1 MKFMQDRCHFQ
12 EPGQDNGGA
21 ELCTSQPLFLPIP
34 SPPLLSSLEKHL
46 NIYSKSQLMAES
58 KMDGEDIAT
67 TQIRLLGFSREQED
81 KHKWNHSLAF
91 PTLVMWTYVSY

>member
-46 NIYSKSQLMAES
+46 NIYSKS
-58 KMDGEDIAT
+58 
-67 TQIRLLGFSREQED
+67 
-81 KHKWNHSLAF
+81 
-91 PTLVMWTYVSY
+91 

>member
-1 MKFMQDRCHFQ
+1 
-12 EPGQDNGGA
+12 
-21 ELCTSQPLFLPIP
+21 
-34 SPPLLSSLEKHL
+34 
-46 NIYSKSQLMAES
+46 MAES